1 MSDNWQHPDWEEK
14 MKHYKALL
22 FSTALVAA
30 PFAAWADE
38 MTTVNMINPLP
49 RSTNFFPLVV
59 GEALGYFEE
68 EGVVVNLLPSDTSI
82 PYVAFVQNGQADLAM
97 LDPVETLNAVAAG
110 ANINTVY
117 EVMQNAPEGI
127 GVPAGS
133 TAQSVA
139 DLVGTTVGLVSDR
152 DRAFLQAALDVEGKS
167 IDEVQTVVLGEA
179 GPTLAAAM
187 RDATVS
193 AISGAAPDW
202 IALLANGIEVRLITP
217 EELLASPANTFAMNA
232 DTIEAKREAVEG
244 FLRAWSKG
252 MYVAA
257 VNPEAVAQ
265 MLRRGVPEEWEN
277 EAAGQLFL
285 DMSIG
290 MNLSTTER
298 LGDLQ
303 TGVWTALQPRLVS
316 SGAIEAE
323 IDVATFLNDTYIDAA
338 NDFDRAEVEAE
349 AATWLA
355 ANK

>member
-1 MSDNWQHPDWEEK
+1 
-14 MKHYKALL
+14 MKTFKALTVSAL
-22 FSTALVAA
+22 LAATALPVAA
-30 PFAAWADE
+30 QE

-49 RSTNFFPLVV
+49 RSTNFYPLVV
-59 GEALGYFEE
+59 AEALGYFAE
-68 EGVVVNLLPSDTSI
+68 EGVEVNLLPSDTSI

-97 LDPVETLNAVAAG
+97 LDPVETINARLAG

-117 EVMQNAPEGI
+117 EVMQNAPEAI
-127 GVPAGS
+127 GVLDSSAYD
-133 TAQSVA
+133 SVD

-152 DRAFLQAALDVEGKS
+152 DRAFLQAALDVVGKS
-167 IDEVQTVVLGEA
+167 IDDVETVVLGES
-179 GPTLAAAM
+179 GPTLAAAI
-187 RDATVS
+187 RDGQVS

-202 IALLANGIEVRLITP
+202 IALNANGINVRLITP
-217 EELLASPANTFAMNA
+217 EELLASPANTFAA
-232 DTIEAKREAVEG
+232 SVDTLEEKRPAMEG

-252 MYVAA
+252 MYVSK
-257 VNPEAVAQ
+257 VNPEMVAQ
-265 MLRRGVPEEWEN
+265 ALRKGVPAEWEN

-303 TGVWTALQPRLVS
+303 TEVWTALQPRLLS
-316 SGAIEAE
+316 SGAITEQV
-323 IDVATFLNDTYIDAA
+323 DVTTFLNDTYIAAA

-349 AATWLA
+349 AAAWLE

>member
-1 MSDNWQHPDWEEK
+1 MK
-14 MKHYKALL
+14 MTLFKAAML
-22 FSTALVAA
+22 STAMTVTAI
-30 PFAAWADE
+30 PSVSFAQE
-38 MTTVNMINPLP
+38 TTIRMINPLP

-59 GEALGYFEE
+59 GEALGYFAD
-68 EGVVVNLLPSDTSI
+68 EGIVVELLPSDTSI

-97 LDPVETLNAVAAG
+97 LDPVETINAINAG

-127 GVPAGS
+127 GVLDTS
-133 TAQSVA
+133 EYDSVD
-139 DLVGTTVGLVSDR
+139 DLAGTTVGLVSDR
-152 DRAFLQAALDVEGKS
+152 DRAFLQAALSTVGLS
-167 IDEVQTVVLGEA
+167 IDDVTTVVLGES
-179 GPTLAAAM
+179 GPTLAAAV
-187 RDATVS
+187 RDGNVS

-202 IALLANGIEVRLITP
+202 IALNANGINVRLITP
-217 EELLASPANTFAMNA
+217 EELLASPANTFAANA
-232 DTIEAKREAVEG
+232 DLLEDNRAAMEG

-252 MYVAA
+252 MYVAE

-265 MLRRGVPEEWEN
+265 MLRQGVPEEWEN

-303 TGVWTALQPRLVS
+303 SDVWTALQPRLLT
-316 SGAIEAE
+316 SGAIESE
-323 IDVATFLNDTYIDAA
+323 VPVDQFLNDTYIEAA

-349 AATWLA
+349 AAAWLE
-355 ANK
+355 ANQ